1 VLARWAPLLIAAGV
15 ACSTPGTAQAQR
27 RAQTD
32 PAAAEARAHFE
43 TGAALFNAQ
52 NYDGALVE
60 FQESY
65 RLRPVPVVL
74 FNIAQTLKLLYRYEE
89 AIAAYEQYLTEERA
103 IDAARRRAVQQTID
117 ELRAATAPITVTTD
131 TPGAEIRVDGRLIG
145 TTPLPGPLVLAAGSR
160 RIEATLDG
168 REATQEIDVV
178 GGRAAEVTLTIPPP
192 PLDTTAPP
200 RADSPP
206 LFTRWWFWTAIGG
219 AVLGGVVLAIAL
231 SPSDAEPVPGTL
243 GTVRALTW

>member
-1 VLARWAPLLIAAGV
+1 MAVLAGV
-15 ACSTPGTAQAQR
+15 AWTLTSVTAGAQR
-27 RAQTD
+27 RQEPETE
-32 PAAAEARAHFE
+32 EARAHFE
-43 TGAALFNAQ
+43 TGAALFNAH

-89 AIAAYEQYLTEERA
+89 AIAAYEQYLAEERG
-103 IDAARRRAVQQTID
+103 IDAARRRAVQQTIE
-117 ELRAATAPITVTTD
+117 ELRAATAPITIATD
-131 TPGAEIRVDGRLIG
+131 LPGAEIRVDGRLVG

-168 REATQEIDVV
+168 RETSQEIDVV
-178 GGRAAEVTLTIPPP
+178 GGRAAELTLAIPPP
-192 PLDTTAPP
+192 PESAGPAP
-200 RADSPP
+200 RAESPS
-206 LFTRWWFWTAIGG
+206 LFTQWWFWTAIGG

-231 SPSDAEPVPGTL
+231 SPADAEPLPGTL